1 VRAVPRLFD
10 GFQPP
15 HDFGKAR
22 FVERRADH
30 NRRPA
35 RAARKH
41 GHHLMA
47 IERGG
52 GQKEWRRGKSRRG
65 RAHAQNSRSRNK
77 GEMIGLKKKGEGA
90 KIQSARPPGVKG

>member
-52 GQKEWRRGKSRRG
+52 AKRMEAGQVTPRK
-65 RAHAQNSRSRNK
+65 
-77 GEMIGLKKKGEGA
+77 
-90 KIQSARPPGVKG
+90 SARAKQQI